1 MDTKARYQCLVSLSN
16 NGKYEVLLTIN
27 DNNLIFEKKKG
38 LFNKQYKVF
47 KEIVIKDIKVLKD
60 VALVEYNN
68 GKMTIHTNN
77 EIFKFYLKDLEDA
90 TKITNLIRDT
100 LGLSFMKVVEK
111 TGETLMTG
119 LKDVAESAKELVK
132 EVVES
137 APVAS
142 TGVAIKEGTKVIKEA
157 INEAVE
163 TLNNQK

>member
-1 MDTKARYQCLVSLSN
+1 MDTKARYQCMVSLSN

-38 LFNKQYKVF
+38 LFNKQYKVY
-47 KEIVIKDIKVLKD
+47 KEIAIKDIKVLKD

-68 GKMTIHTNN
+68 GEMTIHTNN

-142 TGVAIKEGTKVIKEA
+142 TGEAIKEGTKIIKEKM
-157 INEAVE
+157 NEVVE
-163 TLNNQK
+163 TINNQK

>member
-1 MDTKARYQCLVSLSN
+1 MDANARYQCMVSLSN

-38 LFNKQYKVF
+38 LFNKQYKVY

-68 GKMTIHTNN
+68 GEMTIHTNN

-119 LKDVAESAKELVK
+119 LKEVAESAKELVK

>member
-1 MDTKARYQCLVSLSN
+1 MDTNTRYQCMVSLSN

-27 DNNLIFEKKKG
+27 DNNLVFEKKKG

-68 GKMTIHTNN
+68 GEMTVHTNN
-77 EIFKFYLKDLEDA
+77 EIFKFYLKDEEDA

-111 TGETLMTG
+111 TGETLMSG
-119 LKDVAESAKELVK
+119 LKEVAESAKELVK

>member
-1 MDTKARYQCLVSLSN
+1 MDTKARYQCMVSLSN

-68 GKMTIHTNN
+68 GEMTIHTNN
-77 EIFKFYLKDLEDA
+77 EIFKFYLKDREDA

-111 TGETLMTG
+111 TGEALMSG
-119 LKDVAESAKELVK
+119 LKEVAESAKELVK

>member
-1 MDTKARYQCLVSLSN
+1 MDTNIRYQCMVSLSN

-27 DNNLIFEKKKG
+27 DNNLTFEKKKG

-68 GKMTIHTNN
+68 GEMTIHTNN
-77 EIFKFYLKDLEDA
+77 EIFKFYLKDEEDA
-90 TKITNLIRDT
+90 SKITNLIRDT

-119 LKDVAESAKELVK
+119 LKEVAESAKELVK